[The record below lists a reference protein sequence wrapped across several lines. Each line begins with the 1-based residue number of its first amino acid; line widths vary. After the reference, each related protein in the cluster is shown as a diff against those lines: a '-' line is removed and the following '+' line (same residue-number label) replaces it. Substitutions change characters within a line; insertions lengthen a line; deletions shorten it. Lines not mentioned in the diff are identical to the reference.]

1 MKKPIPPSLRKPYA
15 PSPPEEKIRHT
26 KSRKDYYDENGS
38 FNDLFLFLKKDWPD
52 LSLDDFLECSFE
64 IFDSNQ
70 IEICRYELIDNPN
83 FENQN
88 KKYEKDLEQFTISMK
103 KYIEKEKVFDQ
114 EMIKYYRELD
124 LYNLTKAE
132 EEVKILK
139 KKMSKIP

>member
-1 MKKPIPPSLRKPYA
+1 M
-15 PSPPEEKIRHT
+15 
-26 KSRKDYYDENGS
+26 
-38 FNDLFLFLKKDWPD
+38 KKDWPD
-52 LSLDDFLECSFE
+52 LSLDDFLKCSFE

-103 KYIEKEKVFDQ
+103 EYIEKEKVFDQ